1 MLTDEAIATAVHE
14 TGAVLRADGA
24 DLVLVEGNARA
35 ARIHVK
41 LELEGA
47 NCEDCVVPPDLLADI
62 VAQDL
67 RRHLRDE
74 FELILDDP
82 RRDS

>member
-14 TGAVLRADGA
+14 TGKVLRADGA

-41 LELEGA
+41 LQLDGA
-47 NCEDCVVPPDLLADI
+47 NCEDCIVPPDLLESI
-62 VAQDL
+62 VSQDL
-67 RRHLRDE
+67 RRVLRDE
-74 FELILDDP
+74 FELIIDDP
-82 RRDS
+82 RRD

>member
-14 TGAVLRADGA
+14 TGKVLRADGA

-47 NCEDCVVPPDLLADI
+47 NCEDCIVPPDLLESI
-62 VAQDL
+62 VSQDL
-67 RRHLRDE
+67 RRALHDE
-74 FELILDDP
+74 FELIIDDP
-82 RRDS
+82 RREG